1 MALKSGETMSV
12 PVKCLHEMPPALDP
26 DEHESEPPASG
37 DPGMECE
44 SSRAEVHMAVDSDSP
59 VPKPS
64 RGEPRDAADLERGE
78 LEQEQTDSQM
88 TDAPSSPEPAHSS
101 NNPSDWSSPAA
112 YAGQSSLDPDD
123 YSSES
128 D

>member
-1 MALKSGETMSV
+1 MPARECPPPSILTSMSQSHQR
-12 PVKCLHEMPPALDP
+12 PTTPACP
-26 DEHESEPPASG
+26 
-37 DPGMECE
+37 ECE

-88 TDAPSSPEPAHSS
+88 TDAPRDVGIPMRGSTVNIRASVKG
-101 NNPSDWSSPAA
+101 NVCVIR
-112 YAGQSSLDPDD
+112 GRFR
-123 YSSES
+123 
-128 D
+128 